1 MKRINFI
8 KNIEQDE
15 IRSGFL
21 VTTDRKK
28 IWQKE
33 MEILQI
39 VDSICDKYGIQYYI
53 DGGTLLGAVR
63 HGGFIPWDDD
73 IDLVMLRP
81 DYNRF
86 QEIAIKEVVYPYFF
100 RSNYTDKRILPMC
113 KVVDE
118 RTSAIEYVDDFEL
131 HQGIFVD
138 IFPVDVAEDGSEYN
152 REIIRQANELWS
164 MIVSPQYLFDQIEN
178 GIYVPSLSYE
188 VIKLLGNQSKLEK
201 VAYYD
206 QFMQENFKY
215 STMLNIHV
223 ISQINK
229 SQSNFKREWYEDVC
243 SMNFEGVYL
252 PAPIG
257 YEGILN
263 SYYGNWHKLVKGG
276 SAHEGIIMSAD
287 VPYKEYLKQCND
299 GEIYNKKECK

>member
-1 MKRINFI
+1 MGRINYI
-8 KNIEQDE
+8 KNIEIDE

-21 VTTDRKK
+21 VTSNRKK

-33 MEILQI
+33 MELLNFI
-39 VDSICDKYGIQYYI
+39 DYICDKYDIQYFI

-63 HGGFIPWDDD
+63 HKGFIPWDDD

-138 IFPVDVAEDGSEYN
+138 IFPLDMADDGTEHSKN
-152 REIIRQANELWS
+152 IIRQADELWTS
-164 MIVSPQYLFDQIEN
+164 IVNPKYLIEKLNRDDYIPCIGYEQIETIIN
-178 GIYVPSLSYE
+178 FSKYE
-188 VIKLLGNQSKLEK
+188 KI
-201 VAYYD
+201 AYYD
-206 QFMQENFKY
+206 KFMLDHFSE
-215 STMLNIHV
+215 STMLNNHV
-223 ISQINK
+223 IFQIHK
-229 SQSNFKREWYEDVC
+229 ERENFKREWYEQECIID
-243 SMNFEGVYL
+243 FENLGL

-257 YEGILN
+257 YEGVLRC
-263 SYYGNWHKLVKGG
+263 YYKDWHKFVQGG
-276 SAHEGIIMSAD
+276 SAHEGILMSAD
-287 VPYKEYLKQCND
+287 ISYKEYLHSV
-299 GEIYNKKECK
+299 EI